1 MSGDSQDNA
10 PVQVRKYLII
20 FGFMLLATLMTAG
33 ASYIPF
39 GSRSTNVVVALAI
52 AAFQAFLVL
61 GHMMHLLSE
70 KKMIYG
76 VLAFTGIFLVSMF
89 GLTILAHSD
98 LPGATAD

>member
-1 MSGDSQDNA
+1 MMGDSQDKA
-10 PVQVRKYLII
+10 PVQVRKYLLI
-20 FGFMLLATLMTAG
+20 FGFMLLATLMTAA

-39 GSRSTNVVVALAI
+39 GSRSTNVILALSI

-70 KKMIYG
+70 KRMIYG
-76 VLAFTGIFLVSMF
+76 VLAFTAIFLVTLF
-89 GLTILAHSD
+89 ALTILGHYD

>member
-1 MSGDSQDNA
+1 MTGDSQDNA
-10 PVQVRKYLII
+10 PVQVRKSLII

-39 GSRSTNVVVALAI
+39 GHRSTNVIVALCL

-70 KKMIYG
+70 RKMIYG
-76 VLAFTGIFLVSMF
+76 VLVFTAIFLVSLF
-89 GLTILAHSD
+89 VLTIVAHVD

>member
-1 MSGDSQDNA
+1 MSGHSPGNA
-10 PVQVRKYLII
+10 PVQIRKYLAI
-20 FGFMLLATLMTAG
+20 FGLMLLATLMTAG

-39 GSRSTNVVVALAI
+39 GNRSINVIVALCI
-52 AAFQAFLVL
+52 AGFQAFLVL

-76 VLAFTGIFLVSMF
+76 VLAFTAIFLVCMF
-89 GLTILAHSD
+89 ALTILAHHD